1 MSSPFAQRTLNR
13 QDYKTLS
20 LSALGATLELYDFVI
35 FIFLLS
41 ELSSLFFPPDMP
53 LWLKQLQGIGIFAA
67 GFVVRPIS
75 GVIIAHFGDKL
86 GRKRMFTLSIF
97 LMAIPTLCIGL
108 LPTYASIGIAAPI
121 LLLLMRMMQ
130 GAAIGGEVPGA
141 WVFVAEHITKRH
153 MGLGLGIVTCGISAG
168 SLLGAFIVL
177 AINKNFSAEQ
187 LHDFAWRIPFIIG
200 GIFGFIAVY
209 LRRYLSET
217 PVFKEIAAK
226 RKLSKKFPISVVLK
240 EHWQACTISAAMT
253 WTTSAVVFVLILLPP
268 TLLPEKYGLSKA
280 LVLKANTLGT
290 IMMVLGNISLGW
302 LHDRFGVRTCYLF
315 GWLGV
320 LVSSF
325 LFFSNLHQ
333 VSEAQLIIYYMFAG
347 YFAGTTVTMPTISIP
362 AFPAAVRYTGVSF
375 AYNSTFAL
383 GGIIT
388 PILISLWFRVDA
400 LAPFYYLA
408 IASVLSIWVAFTHLA
423 QHGYSSQNF
432 SEAQN
437 KTSGSFLR

>member
-1 MSSPFAQRTLNR
+1 MISTPARALNR

-53 LWLKQLQGIGIFAA
+53 LWLKQIQGIGIFAA

-141 WVFVAEHITKRH
+141 WVFVAEHISKRH

-168 SLLGAFIVL
+168 SLLGALIVL
-177 AINKNFSAEQ
+177 AINKNFSPEQ

-200 GIFGFIAVY
+200 GLFGLIAVY

-226 RKLSKKFPISVVLK
+226 RKLSKNFPIKVVIK
-240 EHWQACTISAAMT
+240 EHWQACFLSAIMT

-268 TLLPEKYGLSKA
+268 TLLPEKYGISKA
-280 LVLKANTLGT
+280 LVLQANTLGT

-315 GWLGV
+315 GWVGV
-320 LVSSF
+320 LASSF
-325 LFFSNLHQ
+325 VFFAHLHQ
-333 VSEAQLIIYYMFAG
+333 VSASQLILYYMFAG

-383 GGIIT
+383 SGIIT
-388 PILISLWFRVDA
+388 PVLVALWFRVNDF
-400 LAPFYYLA
+400 APFYYLT
-408 IASVLSIWVAFTHLA
+408 IASILSITVAFTHLA
-423 QHGYSSQNF
+423 QRGYTPHDSH
-432 SEAQN
+432 QN
-437 KTSGSFLR
+437 KNSTSGTYLQ

>member
-1 MSSPFAQRTLNR
+1 MNTASMPRSLNH

-35 FIFLLS
+35 FIFLLT
-41 ELSSLFFPPDMP
+41 ELSNLFFPENLP
-53 LWLKQLQGIGIFAA
+53 LWQKQLQGMAIFAA
-67 GFVVRPIS
+67 GFIIRPIS
-75 GVIIAHFGDKL
+75 GVIIAHFGDRL

-121 LLLLMRMMQ
+121 LLLLMRMLQ

-141 WVFVAEHITKRH
+141 WVFVAEHVSKRN

-168 SLLGAFIVL
+168 SLLGALFIL
-177 AINKNFSAEQ
+177 ALNKNFSAEQ
-187 LHDFAWRIPFIIG
+187 IHDFAWRIPFIIG
-200 GIFGFIAVY
+200 GIFGLIAVY

-217 PVFKEIAAK
+217 PVFQEIAAK
-226 RKLSKKFPISVVLK
+226 RKLSKSLPLGVALK
-240 EHWQACTISAAMT
+240 EHWQACTLSAIMT

-268 TLLPEKYGLSKA
+268 TLLPEKYGIDKE
-280 LVLKANTLGT
+280 LVLKGNALAT

-302 LHDRFGVRTCYLF
+302 LHDRLGVKVSYIF

-325 LFFSNLHQ
+325 IFFVNL
-333 VSEAQLIIYYMFAG
+333 SGLTEAQFILCYMFAG
-347 YFAGTTVTMPTISIP
+347 YFAGTTVTMPVISIP

-375 AYNSTFAL
+375 SYNSAFSL
-383 GGIIT
+383 GGLLTPLLLTMWFEIT
-388 PILISLWFRVDA
+388 SMA
-400 LAPFYYLA
+400 LFYYLL
-408 IASVLSIWVAFTHLA
+408 IVSCLSIAVAFTNIA
-423 QHGYSSQNF
+423 QFGY
-432 SEAQN
+432 ET
-437 KTSGSFLR
+437 KREEKRC

>member
-1 MSSPFAQRTLNR
+1 MPASSAQKSLNR

-53 LWLKQLQGIGIFAA
+53 LWLKQIQGMGIFAA
-67 GFVVRPIS
+67 GFLIRPIS

-141 WVFVAEHITKRH
+141 WVFVAEHISKRH

-168 SLLGAFIVL
+168 SLLGVLIVL
-177 AINKNFSAEQ
+177 GINKNFTAEQ
-187 LHDFAWRIPFIIG
+187 VHDFAWRIPFIMG
-200 GIFGFIAVY
+200 GIFGLVAVY

-226 RKLSKKFPISVVLK
+226 RKLSKKFPISIVLK
-240 EHWQACTISAAMT
+240 DHWQACSLAAIMT
-253 WTTSAVVFVLILLPP
+253 WTTSAVVFILILLPP
-268 TLLPEKYGLSKA
+268 TLLPDKYGISKA
-280 LVLKANTLGT
+280 LVLKANAMAT

-302 LHDRFGVRTCYLF
+302 LHDRLGVRSCYLF

-320 LVSSF
+320 LVSSY
-325 LFFSNLHQ
+325 LFFIHLPQ
-333 VSEAQLIIYYMFAG
+333 ITEIQLILYYMCAG
-347 YFAGTTVTMPTISIP
+347 YFAGTTVTMPVISIP

-375 AYNSTFAL
+375 SYNSTFAL
-383 GGIIT
+383 SGIIT
-388 PILISLWFRVDA
+388 PVLIALWFRVDS
-400 LAPFYYLA
+400 LAPFYTLA
-408 IASVLSIWVAFTHLA
+408 IASILSVFIVFTPLA
-423 QHGYSSQNF
+423 QDDYTVN
-432 SEAQN
+432 EAS
-437 KTSGSFLR
+437 KEGV